1 VACWSWLYGA
11 RNQRFKRRWRLFRK
25 FLLGCEPHPSWA
37 ELTLRDLLVLR
48 EHRNGRP
55 RSLSRTGRWHVVTRR
70 LMIPPRQSESPD
82 GEAPACAKSTAYWN
96 GAGSLTRK
104 YLDAL
109 SRQLAEELRSARQL
123 ALRVSERTRR
133 VVLSLH
139 NATLAACSGWGFEM
153 LRQQFPSASL
163 WSGFVA
169 SVRGSMQQTPADTAA
184 CNLVIGELWQLWQ
197 ERLFTPK
204 LLHSLWE
211 SQVKAFFD
219 PHREDA
225 WRKQLETAASLL
237 DTSTRTDILQAAHYA
252 WHGPLS
258 PHQHVPMQEL
268 IAWRQGKYAHW
279 QQGFRR
285 LLALIREGQKLLDS
299 GRLKYFVL
307 PWIDKFFISSKR
319 DQDIEYLPRIV
330 DWLAQNNAEP
340 LVLLWEDTARRQ
352 SPSLQLA
359 LERLCENSSRYAGIG
374 VFGAGTEAAP
384 RRQAEDFICDRQAVI
399 RLFALRPYADNVNT
413 RCLEQ
418 LLGELDYRFLQ
429 LENYDSSWKDNLCFL
444 YTGTQVFPLLSIQ
457 TEAECFAGWVATE
470 SGRYPFG
477 YTLRRRLRQMAL
489 GGQDRK
495 SSSDPLSLSYA
506 SWANLL

>member
-1 VACWSWLYGA
+1 ML
-11 RNQRFKRRWRLFRK
+11 
-25 FLLGCEPHPSWA
+25 
-37 ELTLRDLLVLR
+37 
-48 EHRNGRP
+48 
-55 RSLSRTGRWHVVTRR
+55 
-70 LMIPPRQSESPD
+70 PPRQPESPD
-82 GEAPACAKSTAYWN
+82 GEAPACARSTAYWN

-163 WSGFVA
+163 WSSFVA
-169 SVRGSMQQTPADTAA
+169 SVRGGVQQTPADTAA
-184 CNLVIGELWQLWQ
+184 CNLAIGGLWQLRQ

-204 LLHSLWE
+204 LLHSLRE
-211 SQVKAFFD
+211 GKVKALFD

-225 WRKQLETAASLL
+225 WRKQLQTAASLL
-237 DTSTRTDILQAAHYA
+237 DTSTRTDMLQAGHYA

-258 PHQHVPMQEL
+258 PHQHVPMQQL
-268 IAWRQGKYAHW
+268 IAWQQGKYAHW
-279 QQGFRR
+279 QQGFRQ
-285 LLALIREGQKLLDS
+285 LPALIREGQKLLDS

-319 DQDIEYLPRIV
+319 DQDLEYLPRIL
-330 DWLAQNNAEP
+330 DWLEQITP
-340 LVLLWEDTARRQ
+340 TRWF
-352 SPSLQLA
+352 
-359 LERLCENSSRYAGIG
+359 SSGKTPPGGRAPVCSWHLSGFLKRVPATPG
-374 VFGAGTEAAP
+374 SGCSGAGTDTAP
-384 RRQAEDFICDRQAVI
+384 RRQAEDFICDRQAMI
-399 RLFALRPYADNVNT
+399 RLFALRPYADTVNS
-413 RCLEQ
+413 RCLDE

-429 LENYDSSWKDNLCFL
+429 PENYDSSWKDNLCFL
-444 YTGTQVFPLLSIQ
+444 YTGTQVFPLLSVQ
-457 TEAECFAGWVATE
+457 TEAECFAGWVATD

-477 YTLRRRLRQMAL
+477 YTLRRRLRQMAP
-489 GGQDRK
+489 GGQEYR
-495 SSSDPLSLSYA
+495 SCSDPLSLSYA